1 MNQAMLLTPIKEIV
15 SSSLMYTTVR
25 LTTAEVVQH
34 PHVCPVHITYSIFYT
49 SAVTFFI

>member
-1 MNQAMLLTPIKEIV
+1 MSVLNVVVTIFGTLV
-15 SSSLMYTTVR
+15 TTVR
-25 LTTAEVVQH
+25 LTTAEVVLH